1 MKKQVCSSLLAL
13 TMTLGT
19 VTPALAAETET
30 ENNVQSAA
38 CICTAACTEETRNM
52 DCAVCGAE
60 GAPLTDCAQVNAQ
73 DDTNNEQQTANAENG
88 FEYTVTG
95 DEATITGYTGSAKSL
110 VIPSELGGK
119 PVTEIGIFAFALCGS
134 LTEVTIPEGVTSIGA
149 GAFQSCGSL
158 TEVTIPKSVETIG
171 EIAFD
176 ECEALATVYYGGTQE
191 DWDALKNT
199 IDNGNNPLLNA
210 TIMYTPQESDFTYT
224 ENDTGVTI
232 TGYTGSTGNI
242 IIPSELGGKPVTA
255 IGEKAFYK
263 NKTITSVKIPEGVT
277 SIGKQAFFVCSSL
290 KEVRIPEGVTS
301 IGNSAFAQTN
311 LTEVEIPKSVKNIEQ
326 YAFNGCNNL
335 EEVTIPGGVQSTGDH
350 AFAHCSSL
358 KQVII
363 SDGVEIIGRSAFDG
377 CRSLTEVTI
386 PKSVTSIEWGAFAD
400 CDALKTVYYGGSQT
414 DWGKISIGSDNDPL
428 LKAEIICAIQES
440 NGFAYTVTGDEA
452 TITGYTG
459 SAESLVIPSEL
470 GGKPVTAI
478 ADKAFE
484 GYKNIVNIYIPKTIK
499 AIGEDAFQNATS
511 NLIRF
516 ICYEGTENEWAN
528 IAIQK
533 GNEELNP
540 REFDDVAWF
549 RLYECNLSGD
559 MVYQASDDAATLV
572 RYFGSDSKVDIPAEL
587 GGKPVTEI
595 GEWAFAYYSSLTEVT
610 IPKSVT
616 SIRAFAFRSCS
627 SLTEVTIPEGVTSIG
642 NAAFSGCSSLTEV
655 TIPKSVTSIGDAAFY
670 NCDAL
675 KTVYYGGSQ
684 TDWGKISIG
693 SDNDPLLNANI
704 ICAIQESN
712 GFEYAVNEDGE
723 SVTLTKYSGS
733 DTEVI
738 IPSELGGK
746 PVTAIGEDAF
756 YRNKTITSVK
766 IPEGVTS
773 IGEYAFS
780 SCDSLTEVTIPKS
793 VTSIGN
799 NAFADCSSLT
809 EVTIPE
815 GVTSIGDSA
824 FINCSSLTE
833 VTIPKSVT
841 SIGEYA
847 FAFCSSLKKVRIPE
861 GVTSIG
867 EGVFNSC
874 RKLTE
879 VTIPKSVTSI
889 GLGAF
894 DDCDALKTVYYGG
907 TQEDWDALKKNIGDN
922 NTPLLNANV
931 ICAIQES
938 NGFAY
943 TVTGDEATITG
954 YTGSARSLAIPS
966 ELGGKPVTAIAD
978 KAFYGYRTPN
988 IYIPKTIKAIGE
1000 DAFARTVSSD
1010 TFRFICYEG
1019 TENEWA
1025 NIAVQKGNEQLDP
1038 EHFEGDPLT
1047 ARLYECNLSGDMVYQ
1062 ASDDAAILVRYF
1074 GSDSKVD
1081 IPAELGGKPVT
1092 SIGWLAFV
1100 HCSSLTEAT
1109 IPEGVT
1115 SIGEMAFWGC
1125 SSLTEVTIPKSVTSI
1140 GDRAFYD
1147 CGALATVYYGG
1158 TQEDWDALK
1167 KNIGERNDPLLSAN
1181 VICKEKPKICKGG
1194 KEVKISNGAH
1204 EMRIHGKSYGTF
1216 TFAWVNDKAGW
1227 SIQNADGKYLSFDN
1241 GKLVLRDTAYVW
1253 KYDAKFYTKTEEKTS
1268 SGWGWW
1274 GRPSTKVTN
1283 WYLVGDGTDLS
1294 ISKSDT
1300 NADVKLYDAMES
1312 TEHSFGKWTPAEDG
1326 KHTRTCTICGATE
1339 TGDCTYENGACTV
1352 CGALDPDN
1360 ASVSVSATVTKRTSG
1375 GGGWWWWNRPTTTTW
1390 EARITATGTGVDIDK
1405 VEYSD
1410 DGKHYLTGTS
1420 FTSDTEIT
1428 KFYIRVTDSKGNV
1441 TKWLYENGKVTQK

>member
-30 ENNVQSAA
+30 NVQSAA
-38 CICTAACTEETRNM
+38 CTCTAACTEDTRNM

-88 FEYTVTG
+88 FAYTVTG
-95 DEATITGYTGSAKSL
+95 DEATITGYTGSAESL

-119 PVTEIGIFAFALCGS
+119 KVTVIGNEAFLENTTITS
-134 LTEVTIPEGVTSIGA
+134 VTIPEGVTSIGSY
-149 GAFQSCGSL
+149 AFKDCTSL
-158 TEVTIPKSVETIG
+158 TEVKIPK
-171 EIAFD
+171 
-176 ECEALATVYYGGTQE
+176 
-191 DWDALKNT
+191 
-199 IDNGNNPLLNA
+199 
-210 TIMYTPQESDFTYT
+210 
-224 ENDTGVTI
+224 GVT
-232 TGYTGSTGNI
+232 S
-242 IIPSELGGKPVTA
+242 
-255 IGEKAFYK
+255 IGAYAFIGCSSL
-263 NKTITSVKIPEGVT
+263 TEVKIPEGVT
-277 SIGKQAFFVCSSL
+277 SIGKGVFNSCRKLTEVTIPESVTSIGEGAFAGCSSL
-290 KEVRIPEGVTS
+290 TEVKIPEGVTS
-301 IGNSAFAQTN
+301 IGNGAFGYCSS
-311 LTEVEIPKSVKNIEQ
+311 LTEVTIPKSVTSIGGS
-326 YAFNGCNNL
+326 AFEGCRSL
-335 EEVTIPGGVQSTGDH
+335 TKVKIPEGVTSIGKW
-350 AFAHCSSL
+350 AFLHCS
-358 KQVII
+358 
-363 SDGVEIIGRSAFDG
+363 
-377 CRSLTEVTI
+377 SLTEVTI
-386 PKSVTSIEWGAFAD
+386 PKSVTSIESFAFSE
-400 CDALKTVYYGGSQT
+400 CKALATVYYGGSKI

-428 LKAEIICAIQES
+428 LNANIICAIQES

-459 SAESLVIPSEL
+459 SAENIVIPSEL

-511 NLIRF
+511 SLIRF

-533 GNEELNP
+533 GNSELNP

-572 RYFGSDSKVDIPAEL
+572 RYFGADSKVDIPAEL

-595 GEWAFAYYSSLTEVT
+595 GEWAFAYCSSLTEVT

-627 SLTEVTIPEGVTSIG
+627 SLTKVIIPEGVTSIG
-642 NAAFSGCSSLTEV
+642 DSAFLYCSSLTEV
-655 TIPKSVTSIGDAAFY
+655 TIPKSVTSIEA
-670 NCDAL
+670 
-675 KTVYYGGSQ
+675 
-684 TDWGKISIG
+684 
-693 SDNDPLLNANI
+693 
-704 ICAIQESN
+704 
-712 GFEYAVNEDGE
+712 
-723 SVTLTKYSGS
+723 
-733 DTEVI
+733 
-738 IPSELGGK
+738 
-746 PVTAIGEDAF
+746 
-756 YRNKTITSVK
+756 
-766 IPEGVTS
+766 
-773 IGEYAFS
+773 YAFS
-780 SCDSLTEVTIPKS
+780 ECKALT
-793 VTSIGN
+793 
-799 NAFADCSSLT
+799 
-809 EVTIPE
+809 
-815 GVTSIGDSA
+815 
-824 FINCSSLTE
+824 
-833 VTIPKSVT
+833 
-841 SIGEYA
+841 
-847 FAFCSSLKKVRIPE
+847 
-861 GVTSIG
+861 
-867 EGVFNSC
+867 
-874 RKLTE
+874 
-879 VTIPKSVTSI
+879 
-889 GLGAF
+889 
-894 DDCDALKTVYYGG
+894 TV
-907 TQEDWDALKKNIGDN
+907 
-922 NTPLLNANV
+922 
-931 ICAIQES
+931 
-938 NGFAY
+938 
-943 TVTGDEATITG
+943 
-954 YTGSARSLAIPS
+954 
-966 ELGGKPVTAIAD
+966 
-978 KAFYGYRTPN
+978 
-988 IYIPKTIKAIGE
+988 
-1000 DAFARTVSSD
+1000 
-1010 TFRFICYEG
+1010 
-1019 TENEWA
+1019 
-1025 NIAVQKGNEQLDP
+1025 
-1038 EHFEGDPLT
+1038 H
-1047 ARLYECNLSGDMVYQ
+1047 
-1062 ASDDAAILVRYF
+1062 
-1074 GSDSKVD
+1074 
-1081 IPAELGGKPVT
+1081 
-1092 SIGWLAFV
+1092 
-1100 HCSSLTEAT
+1100 
-1109 IPEGVT
+1109 
-1115 SIGEMAFWGC
+1115 
-1125 SSLTEVTIPKSVTSI
+1125 
-1140 GDRAFYD
+1140 
-1147 CGALATVYYGG
+1147 YGG

-1167 KNIGERNDPLLSAN
+1167 KNIGEENAPLLNAN
-1181 VICKEKPKICKGG
+1181 IICKEKPKICKGG

-1253 KYDAKFYTKTEEKTS
+1253 KYDAKFYTTTEEKTS

-1441 TKWLYENGKVTQK
+1441 TKWLYENGKVTQR

>member
-30 ENNVQSAA
+30 NVQSAA
-38 CICTAACTEETRNM
+38 CTCTAACTEETRNM

-88 FEYTVTG
+88 FAYTVTG
-95 DEATITGYTGSAKSL
+95 DEATITGYTGSAKNL

-119 PVTEIGIFAFALCGS
+119 PVTAIADKAFYRYGKMRDIYIPKTVKAIGEDAFLYAVSEEEADSRIRFICYEGTGKEWANIAIQEGNNAVKPNDDNFRIGVYECSLSGDMVYQASDDAATLVRYFGSDSKVDIPAELGGKPVTEIREFAFADYRG
-134 LTEVTIPEGVTSIGA
+134 LTKVTIPKSVSSIGQ
-149 GAFQSCGSL
+149 GAFAYCSSL
-158 TEVTIPKSVETIG
+158 TEVTIPKSVTSIEYA
-171 EIAFD
+171 AFYD
-176 ECEALATVYYGGTQE
+176 CGALATVYYGGTQE
-191 DWDALKNT
+191 DWDALKKNIGDNNT
-199 IDNGNNPLLNA
+199 PLLNA
-210 TIMYTPQESDFTYT
+210 
-224 ENDTGVTI
+224 N
-232 TGYTGSTGNI
+232 
-242 IIPSELGGKPVTA
+242 
-255 IGEKAFYK
+255 
-263 NKTITSVKIPEGVT
+263 
-277 SIGKQAFFVCSSL
+277 
-290 KEVRIPEGVTS
+290 
-301 IGNSAFAQTN
+301 
-311 LTEVEIPKSVKNIEQ
+311 
-326 YAFNGCNNL
+326 
-335 EEVTIPGGVQSTGDH
+335 
-350 AFAHCSSL
+350 
-358 KQVII
+358 
-363 SDGVEIIGRSAFDG
+363 
-377 CRSLTEVTI
+377 
-386 PKSVTSIEWGAFAD
+386 
-400 CDALKTVYYGGSQT
+400 
-414 DWGKISIGSDNDPL
+414 
-428 LKAEIICAIQES
+428 IICAIQES
-440 NGFAYTVTGDEA
+440 NGFAYTVTGNEA

-459 SAESLVIPSEL
+459 SAENIVIPSEL

-595 GEWAFAYYSSLTEVT
+595 GEWAFAY
-610 IPKSVT
+610 
-616 SIRAFAFRSCS
+616 
-627 SLTEVTIPEGVTSIG
+627 
-642 NAAFSGCSSLTEV
+642 CSSLTEV
-655 TIPKSVTSIGDAAFY
+655 TIPKSVTSIGAFAFRS
-670 NCDAL
+670 C
-675 KTVYYGGSQ
+675 S
-684 TDWGKISIG
+684 S
-693 SDNDPLLNANI
+693 
-704 ICAIQESN
+704 
-712 GFEYAVNEDGE
+712 
-723 SVTLTKYSGS
+723 LTK
-733 DTEVI
+733 
-738 IPSELGGK
+738 
-746 PVTAIGEDAF
+746 AI
-756 YRNKTITSVK
+756 

-773 IGEYAFS
+773 IGESAFQ
-780 SCDSLTEVTIPKS
+780 SCGSLTEVTIPKS
-793 VTSIGN
+793 VTSIE
-799 NAFADCSSLT
+799 S
-809 EVTIPE
+809 
-815 GVTSIGDSA
+815 
-824 FINCSSLTE
+824 
-833 VTIPKSVT
+833 
-841 SIGEYA
+841 
-847 FAFCSSLKKVRIPE
+847 FAFYDC
-861 GVTSIG
+861 
-867 EGVFNSC
+867 
-874 RKLTE
+874 
-879 VTIPKSVTSI
+879 
-889 GLGAF
+889 GAL
-894 DDCDALKTVYYGG
+894 ATVYYGG
-907 TQEDWDALKKNIGDN
+907 TQKDWDALKKNIGEE
-922 NTPLLNANV
+922 NTPLLSANI

-954 YTGSARSLAIPS
+954 YTGSAKNLVIPS

-978 KAFYGYRTPN
+978 KAFYGYKMLN

-1000 DAFARTVSSD
+1000 GAFQDTSYSD
-1010 TFRFICYEG
+1010 EVRFICYEG

-1025 NIAVQKGNEQLDP
+1025 NIAIQKGNRELDP
-1038 EHFEGDPLT
+1038 ECNDDAAWF
-1047 ARLYECNLSGDMVYQ
+1047 RLYECNLSGDMVYQ
-1062 ASDDAAILVRYF
+1062 ASDDAATLVRYF

-1092 SIGWLAFV
+1092 EFGVGAFAY
-1100 HCSSLTEAT
+1100 CSSLTEVT
-1109 IPEGVT
+1109 IPKSVTSMERGAFEGCSSLTEVIIAEGVT
-1115 SIGEMAFWGC
+1115 SIGKGAFGAC

-1140 GDRAFYD
+1140 GDGAFGYCSSLTKVIIPEGVTSIEKSTFEGCSSLTEVTIPKSVTSIESFAFYD

-1167 KNIGERNDPLLSAN
+1167 KNIGEENTPLLNAN
-1181 VICKEKPKICKGG
+1181 IICKEKPKICKGG
-1194 KEVKISNGAH
+1194 KEVKISDGAH

-1339 TGDCTYENGACTV
+1339 TGDCTYESGACTV

>member
-19 VTPALAAETET
+19 VTPALAAETE
-30 ENNVQSAA
+30 NNVQSAA
-38 CICTAACTEETRNM
+38 CTCTAACTEETRNM

-60 GAPLTDCAQVNAQ
+60 GATLTDCAQVN
-73 DDTNNEQQTANAENG
+73 TNNEQQTANAENG

-95 DEATITGYTGSAKSL
+95 DEATITGYTGSAKNL

-134 LTEVTIPEGVTSIGA
+134 LTEVTIPEGVTSIGNA
-149 GAFQSCGSL
+149 AFSG
-158 TEVTIPKSVETIG
+158 
-171 EIAFD
+171 
-176 ECEALATVYYGGTQE
+176 
-191 DWDALKNT
+191 
-199 IDNGNNPLLNA
+199 
-210 TIMYTPQESDFTYT
+210 
-224 ENDTGVTI
+224 
-232 TGYTGSTGNI
+232 
-242 IIPSELGGKPVTA
+242 
-255 IGEKAFYK
+255 
-263 NKTITSVKIPEGVT
+263 
-277 SIGKQAFFVCSSL
+277 CS
-290 KEVRIPEGVTS
+290 
-301 IGNSAFAQTN
+301 
-311 LTEVEIPKSVKNIEQ
+311 
-326 YAFNGCNNL
+326 
-335 EEVTIPGGVQSTGDH
+335 
-350 AFAHCSSL
+350 
-358 KQVII
+358 
-363 SDGVEIIGRSAFDG
+363 
-377 CRSLTEVTI
+377 SLTEVTI
-386 PKSVTSIEWGAFAD
+386 PKSVTSIGDSAFYN

-459 SAESLVIPSEL
+459 SAKNIVIPSELGGKPVTAIADKAFYRYGKMRDIYIPKTVKAIGEDAFLYAVSEEEADSRIRFICYEGTGKEWANIAIQEGNNAVKPNDDNFRIGVYECSLSGDMVYQASDDAATLVRYFGSDSKVDIPAELGGKPVTEIREFAFADYRGLTKVTIPKSVSSIGQGAFAYCSSLTEVTIPKSVTSIEYAAFYDCGALATVYYGGTQEDWDALKKNIGDNNTPLLNANIICAIQESNGFEYTVTGDEATITGYTGSAENIVIPSEL

-499 AIGEDAFQNATS
+499 AIGEDAFQNAIS

-595 GEWAFAYYSSLTEVT
+595 GEWAFAYCSSLTEVT

-627 SLTEVTIPEGVTSIG
+627 SLTKAIIPEGVTSIG
-642 NAAFSGCSSLTEV
+642 ESAFQSCGSLTEV
-655 TIPKSVTSIGDAAFY
+655 TIPKSVTSI
-670 NCDAL
+670 
-675 KTVYYGGSQ
+675 
-684 TDWGKISIG
+684 
-693 SDNDPLLNANI
+693 
-704 ICAIQESN
+704 ES
-712 GFEYAVNEDGE
+712 
-723 SVTLTKYSGS
+723 
-733 DTEVI
+733 
-738 IPSELGGK
+738 
-746 PVTAIGEDAF
+746 
-756 YRNKTITSVK
+756 
-766 IPEGVTS
+766 
-773 IGEYAFS
+773 
-780 SCDSLTEVTIPKS
+780 
-793 VTSIGN
+793 
-799 NAFADCSSLT
+799 
-809 EVTIPE
+809 
-815 GVTSIGDSA
+815 
-824 FINCSSLTE
+824 
-833 VTIPKSVT
+833 
-841 SIGEYA
+841 
-847 FAFCSSLKKVRIPE
+847 FAFC
-861 GVTSIG
+861 
-867 EGVFNSC
+867 
-874 RKLTE
+874 
-879 VTIPKSVTSI
+879 
-889 GLGAF
+889 
-894 DDCDALKTVYYGG
+894 DCEALKTVYYGG
-907 TQEDWDALKKNIGDN
+907 TQKDWDALKKNIGEE
-922 NTPLLNANV
+922 NTPLLSANI

>member
-19 VTPALAAETET
+19 VTPALAAETE
-30 ENNVQSAA
+30 NNVQSAA
-38 CICTAACTEETRNM
+38 CTCTAACTEDTRNM

-88 FEYTVTG
+88 FEYAVNEDGESVTL
-95 DEATITGYTGSAKSL
+95 TKYSGSD
-110 VIPSELGGK
+110 
-119 PVTEIGIFAFALCGS
+119 
-134 LTEVTIPEGVTSIGA
+134 TEV
-149 GAFQSCGSL
+149 
-158 TEVTIPKSVETIG
+158 
-171 EIAFD
+171 
-176 ECEALATVYYGGTQE
+176 
-191 DWDALKNT
+191 
-199 IDNGNNPLLNA
+199 
-210 TIMYTPQESDFTYT
+210 
-224 ENDTGVTI
+224 
-232 TGYTGSTGNI
+232 
-242 IIPSELGGKPVTA
+242 IIPSELGGKKVTA

-277 SIGKQAFFVCSSL
+277 SIGV
-290 KEVRIPEGVTS
+290 
-301 IGNSAFAQTN
+301 
-311 LTEVEIPKSVKNIEQ
+311 
-326 YAFNGCNNL
+326 YAFQYCN
-335 EEVTIPGGVQSTGDH
+335 
-350 AFAHCSSL
+350 
-358 KQVII
+358 
-363 SDGVEIIGRSAFDG
+363 
-377 CRSLTEVTI
+377 SLTEVTI
-386 PKSVTSIEWGAFAD
+386 PKSVTSIGDNAFSVCDSLTKATIPEGVTSIGAGAFQSCDSLTKATIPEGVTSIRDSVFEGCSSLTEVTIPKSVTSIKYAAFYD
-400 CDALKTVYYGGSQT
+400 CGALATVYYGGSQT
-414 DWGKISIGSDNDPL
+414 DWGKISISSENDPL
-428 LKAEIICAIQES
+428 KNAPNIIFAIQES

-459 SAESLVIPSEL
+459 SAKNIVIPSEL

-484 GYKNIVNIYIPKTIK
+484 GYKNIVNIYIPKTVK

-587 GGKPVTEI
+587 SGKPVTEI
-595 GEWAFAYYSSLTEVT
+595 GEWAFAYCSSLTEVT
-610 IPKSVT
+610 IPEGVT

-627 SLTEVTIPEGVTSIG
+627 SLTKAIIPEGVTSIG
-642 NAAFSGCSSLTEV
+642 KGAFL
-655 TIPKSVTSIGDAAFY
+655 
-670 NCDAL
+670 
-675 KTVYYGGSQ
+675 
-684 TDWGKISIG
+684 
-693 SDNDPLLNANI
+693 
-704 ICAIQESN
+704 
-712 GFEYAVNEDGE
+712 
-723 SVTLTKYSGS
+723 
-733 DTEVI
+733 
-738 IPSELGGK
+738 
-746 PVTAIGEDAF
+746 
-756 YRNKTITSVK
+756 
-766 IPEGVTS
+766 
-773 IGEYAFS
+773 
-780 SCDSLTEVTIPKS
+780 SCR
-793 VTSIGN
+793 
-799 NAFADCSSLT
+799 
-809 EVTIPE
+809 
-815 GVTSIGDSA
+815 
-824 FINCSSLTE
+824 SLTE

-841 SIGEYA
+841 SIGE
-847 FAFCSSLKKVRIPE
+847 L
-861 GVTSIG
+861 
-867 EGVFNSC
+867 
-874 RKLTE
+874 
-879 VTIPKSVTSI
+879 
-889 GLGAF
+889 
-894 DDCDALKTVYYGG
+894 
-907 TQEDWDALKKNIGDN
+907 
-922 NTPLLNANV
+922 
-931 ICAIQES
+931 
-938 NGFAY
+938 
-943 TVTGDEATITG
+943 
-954 YTGSARSLAIPS
+954 
-966 ELGGKPVTAIAD
+966 
-978 KAFYGYRTPN
+978 AFYGC
-988 IYIPKTIKAIGE
+988 E
-1000 DAFARTVSSD
+1000 
-1010 TFRFICYEG
+1010 
-1019 TENEWA
+1019 
-1025 NIAVQKGNEQLDP
+1025 
-1038 EHFEGDPLT
+1038 
-1047 ARLYECNLSGDMVYQ
+1047 
-1062 ASDDAAILVRYF
+1062 
-1074 GSDSKVD
+1074 
-1081 IPAELGGKPVT
+1081 
-1092 SIGWLAFV
+1092 
-1100 HCSSLTEAT
+1100 
-1109 IPEGVT
+1109 
-1115 SIGEMAFWGC
+1115 
-1125 SSLTEVTIPKSVTSI
+1125 
-1140 GDRAFYD
+1140 
-1147 CGALATVYYGG
+1147 ALATVYYGG
-1158 TQEDWDALK
+1158 TQKDWDALK
-1167 KNIGERNDPLLSAN
+1167 KNIGEDNTPLLNAN
-1181 VICKEKPKICKGG
+1181 IICKEKPKICKGG

-1312 TEHSFGKWTPAEDG
+1312 TEHSFGKWMPAEDG

>member
-1 MKKQVCSSLLAL
+1 MRKRLFSILLAQCMVL
-13 TMTLGT
+13 CLMPTT
-19 VTPALAAETET
+19 AFAEDSMEET
-30 ENNVQSAA
+30 AV
-38 CICTAACTEETRNM
+38 CTCEMACTEETMNAE
-52 DCAVCGAE
+52 CPICGAE
-60 GAPLTDCAQVNAQ
+60 GAPLTDCAQVNVQ

-88 FEYTVTG
+88 FAYTVTG
-95 DEATITGYTGSAKSL
+95 DEATITGYTGSAKNI

-119 PVTEIGIFAFALCGS
+119 PVTAIADKAFYEYKMLNIYIPKTIKTIGEDAFPIGSDETRFICYEGTENEWANIAVQKGNGGLDPEHAGVDPWFRLYECNLSGDMVYQASDDAATLVRYFGSDSKVDIPAELGGKPVTSIGVYAFWNCRSLTKVTIPEGVTSIKDSTFRYCISLTEVNIPKSVETIGDEAFQFCDS
-134 LTEVTIPEGVTSIGA
+134 LTEVTIPEGVTSIGVY
-149 GAFQSCGSL
+149 AFKFCNSL
-158 TEVTIPKSVETIG
+158 TEVT
-171 EIAFD
+171 
-176 ECEALATVYYGGTQE
+176 
-191 DWDALKNT
+191 
-199 IDNGNNPLLNA
+199 
-210 TIMYTPQESDFTYT
+210 
-224 ENDTGVTI
+224 
-232 TGYTGSTGNI
+232 
-242 IIPSELGGKPVTA
+242 
-255 IGEKAFYK
+255 
-263 NKTITSVKIPEGVT
+263 IPEGVT
-277 SIGKQAFFVCSSL
+277 SIGDGAFESCRSLTEVTISEGVTSIGGSAFQSCSSL
-290 KEVRIPEGVTS
+290 TKATIPEGVTS
-301 IGNSAFAQTN
+301 IRG
-311 LTEVEIPKSVKNIEQ
+311 SVFE
-326 YAFNGCNNL
+326 G
-335 EEVTIPGGVQSTGDH
+335 
-350 AFAHCSSL
+350 CSSL
-358 KQVII
+358 
-363 SDGVEIIGRSAFDG
+363 R
-377 CRSLTEVTI
+377 EVTI
-386 PKSVTSIEWGAFAD
+386 PKSVTSIESHAFYNCGALA
-400 CDALKTVYYGGSQT
+400 TVYYGGTQG
-414 DWGKISIGSDNDPL
+414 DWDALKKNISEYNTPL
-428 LKAEIICAIQES
+428 LNANIICAIQES

-459 SAESLVIPSEL
+459 SAENIVIPSEL

-610 IPKSVT
+610 IPEGVT

-627 SLTEVTIPEGVTSIG
+627 SLTKAIIPEGVTSIG
-642 NAAFSGCSSLTEV
+642 ESAFQSCGSLTEV
-655 TIPKSVTSIGDAAFY
+655 TIPKSVTSI
-670 NCDAL
+670 
-675 KTVYYGGSQ
+675 
-684 TDWGKISIG
+684 
-693 SDNDPLLNANI
+693 
-704 ICAIQESN
+704 
-712 GFEYAVNEDGE
+712 EY
-723 SVTLTKYSGS
+723 
-733 DTEVI
+733 
-738 IPSELGGK
+738 
-746 PVTAIGEDAF
+746 
-756 YRNKTITSVK
+756 
-766 IPEGVTS
+766 
-773 IGEYAFS
+773 
-780 SCDSLTEVTIPKS
+780 
-793 VTSIGN
+793 
-799 NAFADCSSLT
+799 
-809 EVTIPE
+809 
-815 GVTSIGDSA
+815 
-824 FINCSSLTE
+824 
-833 VTIPKSVT
+833 
-841 SIGEYA
+841 
-847 FAFCSSLKKVRIPE
+847 FAFC
-861 GVTSIG
+861 
-867 EGVFNSC
+867 
-874 RKLTE
+874 
-879 VTIPKSVTSI
+879 
-889 GLGAF
+889 
-894 DDCDALKTVYYGG
+894 
-907 TQEDWDALKKNIGDN
+907 
-922 NTPLLNANV
+922 
-931 ICAIQES
+931 
-938 NGFAY
+938 
-943 TVTGDEATITG
+943 
-954 YTGSARSLAIPS
+954 
-966 ELGGKPVTAIAD
+966 
-978 KAFYGYRTPN
+978 
-988 IYIPKTIKAIGE
+988 
-1000 DAFARTVSSD
+1000 
-1010 TFRFICYEG
+1010 
-1019 TENEWA
+1019 
-1025 NIAVQKGNEQLDP
+1025 
-1038 EHFEGDPLT
+1038 
-1047 ARLYECNLSGDMVYQ
+1047 
-1062 ASDDAAILVRYF
+1062 
-1074 GSDSKVD
+1074 
-1081 IPAELGGKPVT
+1081 
-1092 SIGWLAFV
+1092 
-1100 HCSSLTEAT
+1100 
-1109 IPEGVT
+1109 
-1115 SIGEMAFWGC
+1115 
-1125 SSLTEVTIPKSVTSI
+1125 
-1140 GDRAFYD
+1140 D

-1167 KNIGERNDPLLSAN
+1167 KNIGEENTPLLNAN
-1181 VICKEKPKICKGG
+1181 IICKEKPKICKGG

-1253 KYDAKFYTKTEEKTS
+1253 KYDAKFYTTTEEKTS

-1441 TKWLYENGKVTQK
+1441 TNWLYENGKVTQK

>member
-19 VTPALAAETET
+19 VTPALAAETE
-30 ENNVQSAA
+30 NNVQSAA
-38 CICTAACTEETRNM
+38 CTCTAACTEETRNM

-60 GAPLTDCAQVNAQ
+60 GATLTDCAQVN
-73 DDTNNEQQTANAENG
+73 TNNEQQTANAENG

-95 DEATITGYTGSAKSL
+95 DEATITGYTGSAKNL

-119 PVTEIGIFAFALCGS
+119 PVTEIGIFAFALCDS
-134 LTEVTIPEGVTSIGA
+134 LTEVTIPEGVTSIGNA
-149 GAFQSCGSL
+149 AFSG
-158 TEVTIPKSVETIG
+158 
-171 EIAFD
+171 
-176 ECEALATVYYGGTQE
+176 
-191 DWDALKNT
+191 
-199 IDNGNNPLLNA
+199 
-210 TIMYTPQESDFTYT
+210 
-224 ENDTGVTI
+224 
-232 TGYTGSTGNI
+232 
-242 IIPSELGGKPVTA
+242 
-255 IGEKAFYK
+255 
-263 NKTITSVKIPEGVT
+263 
-277 SIGKQAFFVCSSL
+277 CS
-290 KEVRIPEGVTS
+290 
-301 IGNSAFAQTN
+301 
-311 LTEVEIPKSVKNIEQ
+311 
-326 YAFNGCNNL
+326 
-335 EEVTIPGGVQSTGDH
+335 
-350 AFAHCSSL
+350 
-358 KQVII
+358 
-363 SDGVEIIGRSAFDG
+363 
-377 CRSLTEVTI
+377 SLTEVTI
-386 PKSVTSIEWGAFAD
+386 PKSVTSIGDSAFYN

-459 SAESLVIPSEL
+459 SARSLVIPSEL

-478 ADKAFE
+478 ADKAFYRY
-484 GYKNIVNIYIPKTIK
+484 GKMRDIYIPKTVK
-499 AIGEDAFQNATS
+499 AIGEDAFLYAVS
-511 NLIRF
+511 EEEADSRIRF
-516 ICYEGTENEWAN
+516 ICYEGTGKEWAN
-528 IAIQK
+528 IAIQE
-533 GNEELNP
+533 GNNAIKP
-540 REFDDVAWF
+540 NDDNF
-549 RLYECNLSGD
+549 RIGVYECSLSGD
-559 MVYQASDDAATLV
+559 MVYQASDDAATLA
-572 RYFGSDSKVDIPAEL
+572 RYFGSDSKVDIPA
-587 GGKPVTEI
+587 
-595 GEWAFAYYSSLTEVT
+595 
-610 IPKSVT
+610 
-616 SIRAFAFRSCS
+616 
-627 SLTEVTIPEGVTSIG
+627 
-642 NAAFSGCSSLTEV
+642 
-655 TIPKSVTSIGDAAFY
+655 
-670 NCDAL
+670 
-675 KTVYYGGSQ
+675 
-684 TDWGKISIG
+684 
-693 SDNDPLLNANI
+693 
-704 ICAIQESN
+704 
-712 GFEYAVNEDGE
+712 
-723 SVTLTKYSGS
+723 
-733 DTEVI
+733 
-738 IPSELGGK
+738 ELGGK

-815 GVTSIGDSA
+815 GVTSIG
-824 FINCSSLTE
+824 
-833 VTIPKSVT
+833 
-841 SIGEYA
+841 
-847 FAFCSSLKKVRIPE
+847 
-861 GVTSIG
+861 

-889 GLGAF
+889 GEWAF
-894 DDCDALKTVYYGG
+894 EGCSNLTKVIISEGVTSIGESAFQSCGSLTEVTIPKSVTSIESFAFSECEALETVYYGG
-907 TQEDWDALKKNIGDN
+907 TQKDWDALKKNIGEE
-922 NTPLLNANV
+922 NTPLLSANI

-954 YTGSARSLAIPS
+954 YTGSARSLVIPS

-1010 TFRFICYEG
+1010 EFRFICYEG

-1025 NIAVQKGNEQLDP
+1025 NVAIQKGNEQLDP
-1038 EHFEGDPLT
+1038 EYLEGDPLT

-1062 ASDDAAILVRYF
+1062 ASDDAATLVRYF
-1074 GSDSKVD
+1074 GADSKVD

-1092 SIGWLAFV
+1092 EIGEFAFADY
-1100 HCSSLTEAT
+1100 SGLTKVT
-1109 IPEGVT
+1109 IPKSVS
-1115 SIGEMAFWGC
+1115 SIGEGAFWYC

-1140 GDRAFYD
+1140 GEWAFD
-1147 CGALATVYYGG
+1147 ECEALATVYYGG

-1167 KNIGERNDPLLSAN
+1167 KNIGEDNDPLLNAN
-1181 VICKEKPKICKGG
+1181 IICKEKPKICKGG

-1241 GKLVLRDTAYVW
+1241 GKLVLRDTAYAW
-1253 KYDAKFYTKTEEKTS
+1253 KYDAKFYTTTEEKTS

>member
-19 VTPALAAETET
+19 VTPALAAETE
-30 ENNVQSAA
+30 NKVQSAA
-38 CICTAACTEETRNM
+38 CTCTAACTEETRNM

-119 PVTEIGIFAFALCGS
+119 PVTEIGIFAFALC
-134 LTEVTIPEGVTSIGA
+134 
-149 GAFQSCGSL
+149 
-158 TEVTIPKSVETIG
+158 
-171 EIAFD
+171 D
-176 ECEALATVYYGGTQE
+176 
-191 DWDALKNT
+191 
-199 IDNGNNPLLNA
+199 
-210 TIMYTPQESDFTYT
+210 
-224 ENDTGVTI
+224 
-232 TGYTGSTGNI
+232 
-242 IIPSELGGKPVTA
+242 
-255 IGEKAFYK
+255 
-263 NKTITSVKIPEGVT
+263 
-277 SIGKQAFFVCSSL
+277 
-290 KEVRIPEGVTS
+290 
-301 IGNSAFAQTN
+301 
-311 LTEVEIPKSVKNIEQ
+311 
-326 YAFNGCNNL
+326 
-335 EEVTIPGGVQSTGDH
+335 
-350 AFAHCSSL
+350 
-358 KQVII
+358 
-363 SDGVEIIGRSAFDG
+363 
-377 CRSLTEVTI
+377 
-386 PKSVTSIEWGAFAD
+386 
-400 CDALKTVYYGGSQT
+400 
-414 DWGKISIGSDNDPL
+414 
-428 LKAEIICAIQES
+428 
-440 NGFAYTVTGDEA
+440 
-452 TITGYTG
+452 
-459 SAESLVIPSEL
+459 
-470 GGKPVTAI
+470 
-478 ADKAFE
+478 
-484 GYKNIVNIYIPKTIK
+484 
-499 AIGEDAFQNATS
+499 
-511 NLIRF
+511 
-516 ICYEGTENEWAN
+516 
-528 IAIQK
+528 
-533 GNEELNP
+533 
-540 REFDDVAWF
+540 
-549 RLYECNLSGD
+549 
-559 MVYQASDDAATLV
+559 
-572 RYFGSDSKVDIPAEL
+572 
-587 GGKPVTEI
+587 
-595 GEWAFAYYSSLTEVT
+595 
-610 IPKSVT
+610 
-616 SIRAFAFRSCS
+616 

-693 SDNDPLLNANI
+693 SDNDPLLKAEI
-704 ICAIQESN
+704 
-712 GFEYAVNEDGE
+712 
-723 SVTLTKYSGS
+723 
-733 DTEVI
+733 
-738 IPSELGGK
+738 
-746 PVTAIGEDAF
+746 
-756 YRNKTITSVK
+756 
-766 IPEGVTS
+766 
-773 IGEYAFS
+773 
-780 SCDSLTEVTIPKS
+780 
-793 VTSIGN
+793 
-799 NAFADCSSLT
+799 
-809 EVTIPE
+809 
-815 GVTSIGDSA
+815 
-824 FINCSSLTE
+824 
-833 VTIPKSVT
+833 
-841 SIGEYA
+841 
-847 FAFCSSLKKVRIPE
+847 
-861 GVTSIG
+861 
-867 EGVFNSC
+867 
-874 RKLTE
+874 
-879 VTIPKSVTSI
+879 
-889 GLGAF
+889 
-894 DDCDALKTVYYGG
+894 
-907 TQEDWDALKKNIGDN
+907 
-922 NTPLLNANV
+922 

-978 KAFYGYRTPN
+978 KAFYGYKTPN

-1000 DAFARTVSSD
+1000 DAFRRTVSSD
-1010 TFRFICYEG
+1010 EFRFICYEG

-1025 NIAVQKGNEQLDP
+1025 NIAIQKGNEQLDP
-1038 EHFEGDPLT
+1038 EYLEGDPLT

-1062 ASDDAAILVRYF
+1062 ASDDAATLVRYF
-1074 GSDSKVD
+1074 GADSKVD

-1092 SIGWLAFV
+1092 EIGEFAFADY
-1100 HCSSLTEAT
+1100 SGLTKAT

-1115 SIGEMAFWGC
+1115 SIGEGAFWYC

-1140 GDRAFYD
+1140 GEWAFRD

-1167 KNIGERNDPLLSAN
+1167 KNIGDNNTPLLNAN

>member
-30 ENNVQSAA
+30 NVQSAA
-38 CICTAACTEETRNM
+38 CTCTAACTEDTRNM

-88 FEYTVTG
+88 FEYAVNEDGESVTL
-95 DEATITGYTGSAKSL
+95 TKYSGSD
-110 VIPSELGGK
+110 
-119 PVTEIGIFAFALCGS
+119 
-134 LTEVTIPEGVTSIGA
+134 TEV
-149 GAFQSCGSL
+149 
-158 TEVTIPKSVETIG
+158 
-171 EIAFD
+171 
-176 ECEALATVYYGGTQE
+176 
-191 DWDALKNT
+191 
-199 IDNGNNPLLNA
+199 
-210 TIMYTPQESDFTYT
+210 
-224 ENDTGVTI
+224 
-232 TGYTGSTGNI
+232 

-255 IGEKAFYK
+255 IGEDAFFK
-263 NKTITSVKIPEGVT
+263 NKTITSVKIPEGVE

-386 PKSVTSIEWGAFAD
+386 PKSVTSTEWGAFAD

-414 DWGKISIGSDNDPL
+414 DWGKISIGSENDPL
-428 LKAEIICAIQES
+428 KNAPNIIFAIQES

-459 SAESLVIPSEL
+459 SAKNIVIPSEL

-478 ADKAFE
+478 ADKAFY
-484 GYKNIVNIYIPKTIK
+484 GYKTPNIYIPKTIK
-499 AIGEDAFQNATS
+499 KIGEDAFWGTVIS
-511 NLIRF
+511 DEFRF
-516 ICYEGTENEWAN
+516 ICYEGTKNEWAN

-533 GNEELNP
+533 GNEQLDPKYLEGDP
-540 REFDDVAWF
+540 PSARP
-549 RLYECNLSGD
+549 YECNLSGD
-559 MVYQASDDAATLV
+559 MVYQASDNAATLV
-572 RYFGSDSKVDIPAEL
+572 RYFGADSKVDIPAEL

-595 GEWAFAYYSSLTEVT
+595 GVGAF
-610 IPKSVT
+610 
-616 SIRAFAFRSCS
+616 
-627 SLTEVTIPEGVTSIG
+627 
-642 NAAFSGCSSLTEV
+642 
-655 TIPKSVTSIGDAAFY
+655 
-670 NCDAL
+670 
-675 KTVYYGGSQ
+675 
-684 TDWGKISIG
+684 
-693 SDNDPLLNANI
+693 
-704 ICAIQESN
+704 
-712 GFEYAVNEDGE
+712 GF
-723 SVTLTKYSGS
+723 
-733 DTEVI
+733 
-738 IPSELGGK
+738 
-746 PVTAIGEDAF
+746 
-756 YRNKTITSVK
+756 
-766 IPEGVTS
+766 
-773 IGEYAFS
+773 
-780 SCDSLTEVTIPKS
+780 
-793 VTSIGN
+793 
-799 NAFADCSSLT
+799 
-809 EVTIPE
+809 
-815 GVTSIGDSA
+815 
-824 FINCSSLTE
+824 CSSLTE

-841 SIGEYA
+841 SIGEMA
-847 FAFCSSLKKVRIPE
+847 FYDC
-861 GVTSIG
+861 
-867 EGVFNSC
+867 
-874 RKLTE
+874 
-879 VTIPKSVTSI
+879 
-889 GLGAF
+889 GAL
-894 DDCDALKTVYYGG
+894 ATVYYGG
-907 TQEDWDALKKNIGDN
+907 TQEDWDALEKNIGEE
-922 NTPLLNANV
+922 NTPLLNANI

-954 YTGSARSLAIPS
+954 YTGSARSLVIPS

-978 KAFYGYRTPN
+978 KAFYGYKTPN

-1000 DAFARTVSSD
+1000 GAFQDTSYSD
-1010 TFRFICYEG
+1010 EVRFICYEG

-1025 NIAVQKGNEQLDP
+1025 NIAIQKGNRELDP
-1038 EHFEGDPLT
+1038 EYNDDAAWF
-1047 ARLYECNLSGDMVYQ
+1047 RLYECNLSGDMVYQ
-1062 ASDDAAILVRYF
+1062 ASDDAATLVRYL
-1074 GSDSKVD
+1074 GSDSKVN

-1092 SIGWLAFV
+1092 EFGVGAF
-1100 HCSSLTEAT
+1100 AY
-1109 IPEGVT
+1109 
-1115 SIGEMAFWGC
+1115 C

-1140 GDRAFYD
+1140 GRSAFEGCSSLTEVTIPEGVTSIGQAAFAGCNSLTEVTIPKSVTSIRWSAFIECD
-1147 CGALATVYYGG
+1147 ALTTVYYGG

-1167 KNIGERNDPLLSAN
+1167 KNIGSDNDPLLNAN
-1181 VICKEKPKICKGG
+1181 IICKEKPKICKGG

-1216 TFAWVNDKAGW
+1216 TFAWVDDKAGW

>member
-38 CICTAACTEETRNM
+38 CTCTAACTEETRNM

-60 GAPLTDCAQVNAQ
+60 GATLTDCAQVNAQ

-88 FEYTVTG
+88 FEYAVNKDGESVTL
-95 DEATITGYTGSAKSL
+95 TKYSGSD
-110 VIPSELGGK
+110 
-119 PVTEIGIFAFALCGS
+119 
-134 LTEVTIPEGVTSIGA
+134 TEV
-149 GAFQSCGSL
+149 
-158 TEVTIPKSVETIG
+158 
-171 EIAFD
+171 
-176 ECEALATVYYGGTQE
+176 
-191 DWDALKNT
+191 
-199 IDNGNNPLLNA
+199 
-210 TIMYTPQESDFTYT
+210 
-224 ENDTGVTI
+224 
-232 TGYTGSTGNI
+232 

-255 IGEKAFYK
+255 IGEKAFYGYGK
-263 NKTITSVKIPEGVT
+263 MRDIYIPKTVKTIGENAFARTVISDEPQFICYEGTENEWANIAIQKGNGGLYPEYADDAAWFRLYECNLSGDMVYQASDDAATLVRYFGSDSKVKIPAELGGKPVTEIGEWAFAYYSSLTEVTIPEGVT
-277 SIGKQAFFVCSSL
+277 SIG
-290 KEVRIPEGVTS
+290 EGVF
-301 IGNSAFAQTN
+301 NS
-311 LTEVEIPKSVKNIEQ
+311 
-326 YAFNGCNNL
+326 
-335 EEVTIPGGVQSTGDH
+335 
-350 AFAHCSSL
+350 
-358 KQVII
+358 
-363 SDGVEIIGRSAFDG
+363 
-377 CRSLTEVTI
+377 CRKLTEVTI
-386 PKSVTSIEWGAFAD
+386 PKSVTSIGLGAFDD

-428 LKAEIICAIQES
+428 LNANIIYSENSSDYAYSVNDAGDGVTITKYNGSAKTVVIPSELGGKPVTAIGEDAFYENKTITSVKIPEGVTSIGDNAFVYCSSLKEVTIPEGVTSIGVGTFLYCDSLMEVTIPKSVENIGISAFGGCSNLTKVIIAEGVTSIGKMAFLGCSSLTEVTIPKSVTSIGEMAFYQCEALATVYYGGTQEDWDALKKNIGDNNTSLLNANIICAIQES

-459 SAESLVIPSEL
+459 SAKNIVIPSEL

-533 GNEELNP
+533 GNEELDP
-540 REFDDVAWF
+540 EYAGDTAWF

-559 MVYQASDDAATLV
+559 MVYQASDDAATLA

-595 GEWAFAYYSSLTEVT
+595 GEYAFAY
-610 IPKSVT
+610 
-616 SIRAFAFRSCS
+616 CS

-642 NAAFSGCSSLTEV
+642 VGAFGACSSLTKVIIAEGVTSIGVCAFLRCSSLTEV
-655 TIPKSVTSIGDAAFY
+655 TIPKSVTSI
-670 NCDAL
+670 
-675 KTVYYGGSQ
+675 
-684 TDWGKISIG
+684 
-693 SDNDPLLNANI
+693 
-704 ICAIQESN
+704 ES
-712 GFEYAVNEDGE
+712 
-723 SVTLTKYSGS
+723 
-733 DTEVI
+733 
-738 IPSELGGK
+738 
-746 PVTAIGEDAF
+746 
-756 YRNKTITSVK
+756 
-766 IPEGVTS
+766 
-773 IGEYAFS
+773 YAF
-780 SCDSLTEVTIPKS
+780 
-793 VTSIGN
+793 
-799 NAFADCSSLT
+799 
-809 EVTIPE
+809 
-815 GVTSIGDSA
+815 
-824 FINCSSLTE
+824 
-833 VTIPKSVT
+833 
-841 SIGEYA
+841 
-847 FAFCSSLKKVRIPE
+847 R
-861 GVTSIG
+861 
-867 EGVFNSC
+867 
-874 RKLTE
+874 
-879 VTIPKSVTSI
+879 
-889 GLGAF
+889 
-894 DDCDALKTVYYGG
+894 
-907 TQEDWDALKKNIGDN
+907 
-922 NTPLLNANV
+922 
-931 ICAIQES
+931 
-938 NGFAY
+938 
-943 TVTGDEATITG
+943 
-954 YTGSARSLAIPS
+954 
-966 ELGGKPVTAIAD
+966 
-978 KAFYGYRTPN
+978 
-988 IYIPKTIKAIGE
+988 
-1000 DAFARTVSSD
+1000 
-1010 TFRFICYEG
+1010 
-1019 TENEWA
+1019 
-1025 NIAVQKGNEQLDP
+1025 
-1038 EHFEGDPLT
+1038 
-1047 ARLYECNLSGDMVYQ
+1047 
-1062 ASDDAAILVRYF
+1062 
-1074 GSDSKVD
+1074 
-1081 IPAELGGKPVT
+1081 
-1092 SIGWLAFV
+1092 
-1100 HCSSLTEAT
+1100 
-1109 IPEGVT
+1109 
-1115 SIGEMAFWGC
+1115 
-1125 SSLTEVTIPKSVTSI
+1125 
-1140 GDRAFYD
+1140 D
-1147 CGALATVYYGG
+1147 CGDLATVYYGG

-1167 KNIGERNDPLLSAN
+1167 KNIGEENTPLLNAN

-1227 SIQNADGKYLSFDN
+1227 SIQNADGKYLAFDN

-1253 KYDAKFYTKTEEKTS
+1253 KYDAKFYTTTEEKTS

-1441 TKWLYENGKVTQK
+1441 TNWLYENGKVTQK

>member
-1 MKKQVCSSLLAL
+1 MKKQVCSILLAL

-19 VTPALAAETET
+19 VTPALAAEAET
-30 ENNVQSAA
+30 NVQSAA
-38 CICTAACTEETRNM
+38 CTCTAACTEETRNM

-60 GAPLTDCAQVNAQ
+60 GATLTDCAQ

-95 DEATITGYTGSAKSL
+95 DEATITGYTGSARSL
-110 VIPSELGGK
+110 AIPSELGGK
-119 PVTEIGIFAFALCGS
+119 PVTAIADKAFYGYKTPNIYIPKTIKTIGEDAFPIGSDEVRFICYEGTENEWANIAVQKGNEGLDPEHAGAAPWFRLYECNLSGDMVYQASDDAATLVCYFGADSKVDIPAELGGKPVTSIGDYAFWNCRSLTKVTIPEGVTSIGESAFQSCISLTEVNIPKSVETIGDKAFETCDS
-134 LTEVTIPEGVTSIGA
+134 LTEVTIPEGVTSIGVCA
-149 GAFQSCGSL
+149 FQFCNSLTEVTIPEGVTSIGDGAFESCSSLTEVTISEGVTSIGDGAFGYCSSL
-158 TEVTIPKSVETIG
+158 TEVTIPKSVTSIGGSAFQSCSSLTKATIPEG
-171 EIAFD
+171 VTSIRGSVFEGCSSLREVTIPKSVTSIESHAFYN
-176 ECEALATVYYGGTQE
+176 CGALATVYYGGTQE
-191 DWDALKNT
+191 DWDALKKNISEYNT
-199 IDNGNNPLLNA
+199 PLLNA
-210 TIMYTPQESDFTYT
+210 
-224 ENDTGVTI
+224 N
-232 TGYTGSTGNI
+232 
-242 IIPSELGGKPVTA
+242 
-255 IGEKAFYK
+255 
-263 NKTITSVKIPEGVT
+263 
-277 SIGKQAFFVCSSL
+277 
-290 KEVRIPEGVTS
+290 
-301 IGNSAFAQTN
+301 
-311 LTEVEIPKSVKNIEQ
+311 
-326 YAFNGCNNL
+326 
-335 EEVTIPGGVQSTGDH
+335 
-350 AFAHCSSL
+350 
-358 KQVII
+358 
-363 SDGVEIIGRSAFDG
+363 
-377 CRSLTEVTI
+377 
-386 PKSVTSIEWGAFAD
+386 
-400 CDALKTVYYGGSQT
+400 
-414 DWGKISIGSDNDPL
+414 
-428 LKAEIICAIQES
+428 IICAIQES

-459 SAESLVIPSEL
+459 SAENIVIPSEL

-610 IPKSVT
+610 IPEGVT

-627 SLTEVTIPEGVTSIG
+627 SLTKAIIPEGVTSIG
-642 NAAFSGCSSLTEV
+642 ESAFQSCGSLTEV
-655 TIPKSVTSIGDAAFY
+655 TIPKSVTSI
-670 NCDAL
+670 
-675 KTVYYGGSQ
+675 
-684 TDWGKISIG
+684 
-693 SDNDPLLNANI
+693 
-704 ICAIQESN
+704 ES
-712 GFEYAVNEDGE
+712 
-723 SVTLTKYSGS
+723 
-733 DTEVI
+733 
-738 IPSELGGK
+738 
-746 PVTAIGEDAF
+746 
-756 YRNKTITSVK
+756 
-766 IPEGVTS
+766 
-773 IGEYAFS
+773 
-780 SCDSLTEVTIPKS
+780 
-793 VTSIGN
+793 
-799 NAFADCSSLT
+799 
-809 EVTIPE
+809 
-815 GVTSIGDSA
+815 
-824 FINCSSLTE
+824 
-833 VTIPKSVT
+833 
-841 SIGEYA
+841 
-847 FAFCSSLKKVRIPE
+847 FAFC
-861 GVTSIG
+861 
-867 EGVFNSC
+867 
-874 RKLTE
+874 
-879 VTIPKSVTSI
+879 
-889 GLGAF
+889 
-894 DDCDALKTVYYGG
+894 
-907 TQEDWDALKKNIGDN
+907 
-922 NTPLLNANV
+922 
-931 ICAIQES
+931 
-938 NGFAY
+938 
-943 TVTGDEATITG
+943 
-954 YTGSARSLAIPS
+954 
-966 ELGGKPVTAIAD
+966 
-978 KAFYGYRTPN
+978 
-988 IYIPKTIKAIGE
+988 
-1000 DAFARTVSSD
+1000 
-1010 TFRFICYEG
+1010 
-1019 TENEWA
+1019 
-1025 NIAVQKGNEQLDP
+1025 
-1038 EHFEGDPLT
+1038 
-1047 ARLYECNLSGDMVYQ
+1047 
-1062 ASDDAAILVRYF
+1062 
-1074 GSDSKVD
+1074 
-1081 IPAELGGKPVT
+1081 
-1092 SIGWLAFV
+1092 
-1100 HCSSLTEAT
+1100 
-1109 IPEGVT
+1109 
-1115 SIGEMAFWGC
+1115 
-1125 SSLTEVTIPKSVTSI
+1125 
-1140 GDRAFYD
+1140 D

-1167 KNIGERNDPLLSAN
+1167 KNIGEENTPLLNAN
-1181 VICKEKPKICKGG
+1181 IICKEKPKICKGG

-1253 KYDAKFYTKTEEKTS
+1253 KYDAKFYTTTEEKTS

-1339 TGDCTYENGACTV
+1339 TGDCIYENGACTV

-1441 TKWLYENGKVTQK
+1441 TNWLYENGKVTQK

>member
-19 VTPALAAETET
+19 VTPALAAETE
-30 ENNVQSAA
+30 NNVQSAA
-38 CICTAACTEETRNM
+38 CTCTAACTEETRNM

-134 LTEVTIPEGVTSIGA
+134 LTEVTIPEGVTSIGNSAFSSCSSLTKVTIPKSVTSIGNDAFAHCSSLTKVTIPEGVTSIGA

-176 ECEALATVYYGGTQE
+176 ECEALATVYYGGSQE

-255 IGEKAFYK
+255 IGEDAFYK

-311 LTEVEIPKSVKNIEQ
+311 LTEVEIPKSVKNIER
-326 YAFNGCNNL
+326 YAFNGCGNL
-335 EEVTIPGGVQSTGDH
+335 EEVTIPGGVQSTGNN
-350 AFAHCSSL
+350 AFAYCSRL

-363 SDGVEIIGRSAFDG
+363 SDGVEIIGGSAFYG
-377 CRSLTEVTI
+377 CSSLTEVTI
-386 PKSVTSIEWGAFAD
+386 PKSVTSIEYAAFYDCGALA
-400 CDALKTVYYGGSQT
+400 TVYYGGTQE
-414 DWGKISIGSDNDPL
+414 DWDALKKNIGDNNTPL
-428 LKAEIICAIQES
+428 LNANIICAIQES
-440 NGFAYTVTGDEA
+440 NGFEYTVTGDEA

-459 SAESLVIPSEL
+459 SAENIVIPSEL

-484 GYKNIVNIYIPKTIK
+484 GYKNIVNLYIPKTIK

-595 GEWAFAYYSSLTEVT
+595 GEWAFAYCSSLTEVT

-627 SLTEVTIPEGVTSIG
+627 SLTKVIIPEGVTSIG
-642 NAAFSGCSSLTEV
+642 ESAFQSCGSLTEV
-655 TIPKSVTSIGDAAFY
+655 TIPKSVTSIESFAF
-670 NCDAL
+670 CDCEAL
-675 KTVYYGGSQ
+675 KTVYYGGTQ
-684 TDWGKISIG
+684 KDWDALKKNIG
-693 SDNDPLLNANI
+693 EENAPLLNANI

-712 GFEYAVNEDGE
+712 GFE
-723 SVTLTKYSGS
+723 
-733 DTEVI
+733 
-738 IPSELGGK
+738 
-746 PVTAIGEDAF
+746 
-756 YRNKTITSVK
+756 
-766 IPEGVTS
+766 
-773 IGEYAFS
+773 
-780 SCDSLTEVTIPKS
+780 
-793 VTSIGN
+793 
-799 NAFADCSSLT
+799 
-809 EVTIPE
+809 
-815 GVTSIGDSA
+815 
-824 FINCSSLTE
+824 
-833 VTIPKSVT
+833 
-841 SIGEYA
+841 
-847 FAFCSSLKKVRIPE
+847 
-861 GVTSIG
+861 
-867 EGVFNSC
+867 
-874 RKLTE
+874 
-879 VTIPKSVTSI
+879 
-889 GLGAF
+889 
-894 DDCDALKTVYYGG
+894 
-907 TQEDWDALKKNIGDN
+907 
-922 NTPLLNANV
+922 
-931 ICAIQES
+931 
-938 NGFAY
+938 Y

-954 YTGSARSLAIPS
+954 YTGSARSLVIPS

-978 KAFYGYRTPN
+978 KAFYGYKTPN

-1000 DAFARTVSSD
+1000 DAFEGTVLWD
-1010 TFRFICYEG
+1010 EVRFICYEG

-1025 NIAVQKGNEQLDP
+1025 NIAIQKGNEELNPREFDDVAW
-1038 EHFEGDPLT
+1038 F
-1047 ARLYECNLSGDMVYQ
+1047 RLYECNLSGDMVYQ
-1062 ASDDAAILVRYF
+1062 ASDDAATLVRYF

-1092 SIGWLAFV
+1092 SIGKSAFEACSSLTEV
-1100 HCSSLTEAT
+1100 TIPKSVTSIGEFAFESCSSLTKVIIAEGVTSIGRAAFGHCSSLTEVT

-1115 SIGEMAFWGC
+1115 NIEMDTFHGC

-1140 GDRAFYD
+1140 GEMAFYD

-1158 TQEDWDALK
+1158 TQKDWDALK
-1167 KNIGERNDPLLSAN
+1167 KNIGDNNTPLLNAN
-1181 VICKEKPKICKGG
+1181 IICKEKPKICKGG

-1216 TFAWVNDKAGW
+1216 TFVWVNDKAGW

>member
-38 CICTAACTEETRNM
+38 CTCTAACTEETRNM

-134 LTEVTIPEGVTSIGA
+134 LTEVTIPEGVTSIGNA
-149 GAFQSCGSL
+149 AFSG
-158 TEVTIPKSVETIG
+158 
-171 EIAFD
+171 
-176 ECEALATVYYGGTQE
+176 
-191 DWDALKNT
+191 
-199 IDNGNNPLLNA
+199 
-210 TIMYTPQESDFTYT
+210 
-224 ENDTGVTI
+224 
-232 TGYTGSTGNI
+232 
-242 IIPSELGGKPVTA
+242 
-255 IGEKAFYK
+255 
-263 NKTITSVKIPEGVT
+263 
-277 SIGKQAFFVCSSL
+277 CS
-290 KEVRIPEGVTS
+290 
-301 IGNSAFAQTN
+301 
-311 LTEVEIPKSVKNIEQ
+311 
-326 YAFNGCNNL
+326 
-335 EEVTIPGGVQSTGDH
+335 
-350 AFAHCSSL
+350 
-358 KQVII
+358 
-363 SDGVEIIGRSAFDG
+363 
-377 CRSLTEVTI
+377 SLTEVTI
-386 PKSVTSIEWGAFAD
+386 PKSVTSIGDSAFYN

-459 SAESLVIPSEL
+459 SAKNIVIPSEL

-478 ADKAFE
+478 ADKAFYRY
-484 GYKNIVNIYIPKTIK
+484 GKMRDIYIPKTVK
-499 AIGEDAFQNATS
+499 TIGENAFQNAVSTDEADS
-511 NLIRF
+511 WIQF

-528 IAIQK
+528 IAIQE
-533 GNEELNP
+533 GNNAVKP
-540 REFDDVAWF
+540 DDAHF
-549 RLYECNLSGD
+549 RIGVYECSLSGD

-587 GGKPVTEI
+587 GGKPITSI
-595 GEWAFAYYSSLTEVT
+595 GNDAFAHCSSLTEVT

-616 SIRAFAFRSCS
+616 SIGKFAFESCSSLTKVIIAEGVTSIGRAAFGHCS
-627 SLTEVTIPEGVTSIG
+627 SLTEVTIPEGVTNIEMDT
-642 NAAFSGCSSLTEV
+642 FHGCSSLTEV
-655 TIPKSVTSIGDAAFY
+655 TIPKSVTSIGKMAFY
-670 NCDAL
+670 DCGAL
-675 KTVYYGGSQ
+675 
-684 TDWGKISIG
+684 
-693 SDNDPLLNANI
+693 A
-704 ICAIQESN
+704 
-712 GFEYAVNEDGE
+712 
-723 SVTLTKYSGS
+723 
-733 DTEVI
+733 
-738 IPSELGGK
+738 
-746 PVTAIGEDAF
+746 
-756 YRNKTITSVK
+756 
-766 IPEGVTS
+766 
-773 IGEYAFS
+773 
-780 SCDSLTEVTIPKS
+780 
-793 VTSIGN
+793 
-799 NAFADCSSLT
+799 
-809 EVTIPE
+809 
-815 GVTSIGDSA
+815 
-824 FINCSSLTE
+824 
-833 VTIPKSVT
+833 
-841 SIGEYA
+841 
-847 FAFCSSLKKVRIPE
+847 
-861 GVTSIG
+861 
-867 EGVFNSC
+867 
-874 RKLTE
+874 
-879 VTIPKSVTSI
+879 
-889 GLGAF
+889 
-894 DDCDALKTVYYGG
+894 TVYYGG

-922 NTPLLNANV
+922 NTPLLNAN
-931 ICAIQES
+931 I
-938 NGFAY
+938 
-943 TVTGDEATITG
+943 
-954 YTGSARSLAIPS
+954 
-966 ELGGKPVTAIAD
+966 
-978 KAFYGYRTPN
+978 
-988 IYIPKTIKAIGE
+988 
-1000 DAFARTVSSD
+1000 
-1010 TFRFICYEG
+1010 
-1019 TENEWA
+1019 
-1025 NIAVQKGNEQLDP
+1025 
-1038 EHFEGDPLT
+1038 
-1047 ARLYECNLSGDMVYQ
+1047 
-1062 ASDDAAILVRYF
+1062 
-1074 GSDSKVD
+1074 
-1081 IPAELGGKPVT
+1081 
-1092 SIGWLAFV
+1092 
-1100 HCSSLTEAT
+1100 
-1109 IPEGVT
+1109 
-1115 SIGEMAFWGC
+1115 
-1125 SSLTEVTIPKSVTSI
+1125 
-1140 GDRAFYD
+1140 
-1147 CGALATVYYGG
+1147 
-1158 TQEDWDALK
+1158 
-1167 KNIGERNDPLLSAN
+1167 
-1181 VICKEKPKICKGG
+1181 ICKEKPKICKGG